1 MREELERL
9 NEAFESFNR
18 ASDIL
23 SSYFEAL
30 KEQVRD
36 LSEELRRKN
45 EELERTLSFLNSVLE
60 GIGEGMIVIDRK
72 EEVLFINQTASW
84 LTGRAADETVGRD
97 LNSLGLEWI
106 REKNEMQLNLNGE
119 SRSIEVNI
127 SDVKSGG
134 DEAIGKVVLLRDVT
148 RNRELEA
155 ERQRNRRLIAMGE
168 MMASIVHELR
178 NPLCSIELYASMLY
192 RELAG
197 TDLSSLAEGVS
208 TGVQNLNNFLT
219 NMLYFAKPRK
229 PRMTDFS
236 LDGLLNDALRMVE
249 PVLASR
255 GITLIRE
262 HSTRILRADRGLL
275 LQVLMNLLLN
285 AIQAMEAG
293 GELTIT
299 EEVEGDTLHL
309 SITDTGCGISEPDM
323 ERIFDPF
330 FTRREGGTGLGLPIA
345 LKIMQAHGGS
355 IRIRSR
361 QGDGSTFTLV
371 LPLNG
376 SSDSRGFMLMPP
388 AAEEE
393 VVV

>member
-1 MREELERL
+1 M
-9 NEAFESFNR
+9 
-18 ASDIL
+18 
-23 SSYFEAL
+23 
-30 KEQVRD
+30 
-36 LSEELRRKN
+36 
-45 EELERTLSFLNSVLE
+45 
-60 GIGEGMIVIDRK
+60 
-72 EEVLFINQTASW
+72 
-84 LTGRAADETVGRD
+84 
-97 LNSLGLEWI
+97 SL
-106 REKNEMQLNLNGE
+106 
-119 SRSIEVNI
+119 

-148 RNRELEA
+148 RSRELEA

-168 MMASIVHELR
+168 MMATIVHELR
-178 NPLCSIELYASMLY
+178 NPLCSIELYSSMLY

-229 PRMTDFS
+229 PGMTDFS

-255 GITLIRE
+255 GIALRRE
-262 HSTRILRADRGLL
+262 SSTRIIKADRGLL

-285 AIQAMEAG
+285 AIQAMESG

-330 FTRREGGTGLGLPIA
+330 FTRREGGTGLGLPIS

-361 QGDGSTFTLV
+361 KGQGSTFTLV
-371 LPLNG
+371 LPLKEPR
-376 SSDSRGFMLMPP
+376 DRKDIMLMPTLL
-388 AAEEE
+388 EEE
-393 VVV
+393 VTA